1 MASSS
6 DNMEKCKDDMIE
18 IIKKLQYISWR
29 NAPINIIR
37 YKQSINY
44 SLMESEKND
53 FKVLL
58 LCCCLYIRDKFDGL
72 KNKKLGQTICNSIF
86 DINETKYELQ
96 VAFYTKYFNI
106 GCWGDMKHISLNN
119 ANIQVIVDQLKKD
132 YAIVEEIEANDLVEK
147 GIDYRISTCAKWCPL
162 PRSKSKNTN
171 IALLIATTLFPQ
183 IKEDSWYYGKK
194 DDGTL
199 DKSKKL
205 SLKYK
210 KGIPSYVKHRTLFR
224 TYQNYIRRI
233 RNHLEYVEKYMH
245 QDKFDQITPEM
256 LTINN
261 KTKMQ
266 NALLN
271 RKPIYYKS
279 KKYKDISK
287 NKKKHGKYKTDVRSD
302 NDDRKEL
309 ASRLSATIEN
319 FWKKKETPQDK
330 EDLDFLNSMVSTPA
344 NIEFLESILPHIN
357 HSLLNVQM
365 VIEI

>member
-1 MASSS
+1 MASSL
-6 DNMEKCKDDMIE
+6 DNMEKYKDNMIE
-18 IIKKLQYISWR
+18 IIKKLQYNSC
-29 NAPINIIR
+29 
-37 YKQSINY
+37 SIASLEILKYNKSIKY
-44 SLMESEKND
+44 ELMESEKND

-72 KNKKLGQTICNSIF
+72 KNKKLGQAICSCIF
-86 DINETKYELQ
+86 SINETNYELQ

-106 GCWGDMKHISLNN
+106 GCWGDMKYISLNN
-119 ANIQVIVDQLKKD
+119 ANLKVIVDQLKKD

-183 IKEDSWYYGKK
+183 IKKDSWYYGKK

-210 KGIPSYVKHRTLFR
+210 KGVPSYVKHRTLFR
-224 TYQNYIRRI
+224 TYQNYIKRI

-261 KTKMQ
+261 KIKLQ

-271 RKPIYYKS
+271 RKPTYYGSQKHKD
-279 KKYKDISK
+279 KKK
-287 NKKKHGKYKTDVRSD
+287 NIKKHGKYKIFARSD

-344 NIEFLESILPHIN
+344 NIEFLESILPHTN
-357 HSLLNVQM
+357 HSLLNVHM